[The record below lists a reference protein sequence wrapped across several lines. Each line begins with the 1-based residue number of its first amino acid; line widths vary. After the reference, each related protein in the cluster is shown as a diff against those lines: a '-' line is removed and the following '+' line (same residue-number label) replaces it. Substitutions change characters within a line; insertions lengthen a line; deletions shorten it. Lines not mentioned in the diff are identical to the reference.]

1 MHAQPA
7 AHPEQGGRAGLDP
20 PAQPLDP
27 NLWTETFRTPTWT
40 DYARLKHR
48 PSAADQELGDR
59 LAALHDGAVAPQTV
73 LAIEHPTTRSR
84 ARNQPI
90 TRVSR
95 P

>member
-1 MHAQPA
+1 M
-7 AHPEQGGRAGLDP
+7 
-20 PAQPLDP
+20 
-27 NLWTETFRTPTWT
+27 
-40 DYARLKHR
+40 KHR